1 MSRSRRAAP
10 ATRPVSRSRAPAI
23 HGSIPWLPAA
33 ALVLAV
39 FVVYGRVT
47 GFDFINHYDDML
59 YVTENPHVRGGLTA
73 ANIAWAFTHPCA
85 GNWHPLTMLSHMADC
100 QLFGVTPGR
109 HHLVN
114 LLFHAANTLLLFW
127 VLFTS
132 TRRPWPSLFVAGVF
146 ALHPMHVE
154 SVAWIAERKD
164 VLSTFFWL
172 LTLWAYFRYVRAINW
187 QNYLVCAFFLICG
200 LMAKPMLVTLPF
212 VLVLMDFWP
221 LERISAGTER
231 AAGNVHRA
239 FTLGNSIVEKLPL
252 IALVLPVI
260 AVTMVTQQR
269 VGAVSDVV
277 SFPIGLRIANAL
289 VAYATY
295 VLKLFAPTG
304 LAVLY
309 PYPTAVPLTAAIVAS
324 LVLLGITAAL
334 FAVRRQAPYALTGWL
349 WFAGTLVP
357 VIGIVQVGS
366 QAMADRYTYVPHI
379 GLCIAL
385 TWGCADLLKRWRVP
399 ARVSVGLAAGVLCVL
414 SWQTWMQVGFWK
426 DAEHLFRHAM
436 AVTQNN
442 YIAHNNYGA
451 EMLDQKNLDEAVW
464 HLERAVEI
472 NPVYEAAVYNL
483 GLAYQMKRR
492 YDESART
499 LEWAV
504 RLDPGDERAEYRLA
518 VTLALQQKYPDAMP
532 HYEAAVRLAPEIP
545 EIRESYS
552 NALINYGSALGSRG
566 EYREAMKVFEQALRM
581 KPDNENA
588 RQNLI
593 YVQQLMAAAG
603 TAPPP

>member
-1 MSRSRRAAP
+1 MSRSGRATAP
-10 ATRPVSRSRAPAI
+10 TRPAPRSRAPAT
-23 HGSIPWLPAA
+23 HGLIPWLPAG

-39 FVVYGRVT
+39 CVVYGRVT

-59 YVTENPHVRGGLTA
+59 YVTKNPHVTGGLTA

-100 QLFGVTPGR
+100 QLFGVSPGR

-132 TRRPWPSLFVAGVF
+132 TGRSWPSLFVAGAF

-172 LTLWAYFRYVRAINW
+172 LTLWAYFRYVRAITW
-187 QNYLVCAFFLICG
+187 QNYMLAAFFLACG

-221 LERISAGTER
+221 LKRISARPER
-231 AAGNVHRA
+231 AEGKSRRA

-260 AVTMVTQQR
+260 VVTLITQLR
-269 VGAVSDVV
+269 IGAVSGVV
-277 SFPIGLRIANAL
+277 NVPIGLRIANAL
-289 VAYATY
+289 VAYALY
-295 VLKLFAPTG
+295 VLKLFVPTG

-357 VIGIVQVGS
+357 VIGLVQVGS

-385 TWGCADLLKRWRVP
+385 TWGCADLLKQWRVP
-399 ARVSVGLAAGVLCVL
+399 ARVTIGLATGVLGVL
-414 SWQTWMQVGFWK
+414 SWQAWTQVGFWK
-426 DAEHLFRHAM
+426 DAEHLFGHAI
-436 AVTQNN
+436 AVTRGNFIAQNN
-442 YIAHNNYGA
+442 YAA
-451 EMLDQKNLDEAVW
+451 EMLDRGNLDQAIPHFEN
-464 HLERAVEI
+464 AVEI
-472 NPVYEAAVYNL
+472 NPTYKEAVYNL
-483 GLAYQMKRR
+483 GLAYQMKHQ

-504 RLDPGDERAEYRLA
+504 RLDPADGTTEYRLA
-518 VTLALQQKYPDAMP
+518 VTLALQQKYPDAWP
-532 HYEAAVRLAPEIP
+532 HYEAAVRLAPEVP
-545 EIRESYS
+545 EIRASYS
-552 NALINYGSALGSRG
+552 NALTNYGAALGSRR
-566 EYREAMKVFEQALRM
+566 EYREAVKYFEQALRV

-588 RQNLI
+588 RRNLT
-593 YVQQLMAAAG
+593 YAQQLMMAAG
-603 TAPPP
+603 APPS